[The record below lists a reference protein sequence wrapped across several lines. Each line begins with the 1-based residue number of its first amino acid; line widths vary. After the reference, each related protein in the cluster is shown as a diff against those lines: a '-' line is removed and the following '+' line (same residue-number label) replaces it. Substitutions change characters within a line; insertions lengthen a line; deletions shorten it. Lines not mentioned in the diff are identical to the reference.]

1 MPKHVA
7 PLFTFL
13 FPLILLCMW
22 LDMPSHI
29 TYVCEHEPPVLLSS
43 GPYPVLLYGFVV
55 FVTFLCHLY
64 FLRGLT
70 TYVLTRSWGRCG
82 WWSRAGRWHVP
93 TCSAS
98 TPHFTS
104 KWMRRSPPGCVP
116 SATRRRRTSISSL
129 MGRSLWPAGDL
140 WSNSAKSG
148 PLLNTVVVT
157 NAYFS
162 YCCLSISSKQPGR
175 SPLIADINGLFL
187 QRELDIGFFSLC
199 FFPGNF
205 L

>member
-1 MPKHVA
+1 MYVNMNHLSYCLLA
-7 PLFTFL
+7 PILFCYMG
-13 FPLILLCMW
+13 LLCLWHLCVTYTSFVAW
-22 LDMPSHI
+22 LRMCS
-29 TYVCEHEPPVLLSS
+29 L
-43 GPYPVLLYGFVV
+43 
-55 FVTFLCHLY
+55 
-64 FLRGLT
+64 
-70 TYVLTRSWGRCG
+70 RSWGRCG

-104 KWMRRSPPGCVP
+104 RWMRRSPPGCVP

-187 QRELDIGFFSLC
+187 QRELDIGFFSLFG
-199 FFPGNF
+199 FFQAIF
-205 L
+205 CKLWRWL